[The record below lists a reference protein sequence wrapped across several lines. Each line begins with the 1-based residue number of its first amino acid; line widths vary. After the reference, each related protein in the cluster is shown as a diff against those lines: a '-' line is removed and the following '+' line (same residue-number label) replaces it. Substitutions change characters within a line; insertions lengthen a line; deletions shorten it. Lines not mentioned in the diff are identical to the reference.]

1 MDMHVELIRQLMH
14 NRKYAAVTEFAKIN
28 NNDRNERIFVSE
40 YMGNEPRLMI
50 RGNDIHILCPKE
62 MTVVQEAGIADSIA
76 NGTIFDDA
84 SLLND
89 QADYMQKTILP
100 MNAIL
105 NKHGIEP
112 KKIRVMITG
121 VVGRINDDGNLEIS
135 FGDIE
140 NGKNFL
146 HDITSG
152 RGCEHVN
159 KMCDHYLGLKNDTDK
174 MEGHCSLPLDIR
186 RDIYDLTKEID
197 SITDVS
203 PEDEVTDEDF
213 DPLGTKYNMEEIETL
228 HEASEPMKESEDD
241 EEVDEA
247 EDETV
252 DDEES
257 SDDEEHDTDE
267 SESMDESEEEES
279 DTEDESNDEEI
290 PEADEEDEEDE
301 DENEEDDSALDNESE
316 EEDKKKKK
324 SKDEDEVED
333 EEIEE
338 EEPEEDIDE
347 EDDKPK
353 KRSNKKKKDD
363 EEEEEEEIDE
373 EEIEEMYYDESFR
386 DRHPKRLK
394 PIPRDIISYITIEM
408 NAIKD
413 SNDQAMIAGYC
424 SAKLELVD
432 FYLNCIDTQDSRYIV
447 PHNKQYLLQMQTELN
462 DLLKRI
468 LQIKPINKYDRIW
481 GGIL

>member
-1 MDMHVELIRQLMH
+1 MH
-14 NRKYAAVTEFAKIN
+14 NKKYAAITEFAKIN
-28 NNDRNERIFVSE
+28 NDDRDESIIVNEYF
-40 YMGNEPRLMI
+40 GDEPRLMI
-50 RGNDIHILCPKE
+50 RDKEIHILCPKE
-62 MTVVQEAGIADSIA
+62 MSIVQENGIADSIA

-89 QADYMQKTILP
+89 QADYMQRTILP
-100 MNAIL
+100 MNAIA

-112 KKIRVMITG
+112 KKIRVLITG
-121 VVGRINDDGNLEIS
+121 VMGRINDDGNIEIS
-135 FGDIE
+135 LNDME

-146 HDITSG
+146 HDVTSG
-152 RGCEHVN
+152 TGCEHVN
-159 KMCDHYLGLKNDTDK
+159 KMCDHYLGIKNNTDR
-174 MEGHCSLPLDIR
+174 MEGHCSLPLDVR

-213 DPLGTKYNMEEIETL
+213 DPLGTKYDMNEIETL
-228 HEASEPMKESEDD
+228 HESSEPMEEEDD
-241 EEVDEA
+241 EK
-247 EDETV
+247 
-252 DDEES
+252 DDI
-257 SDDEEHDTDE
+257 DE
-267 SESMDESEEEES
+267 SESESTEDTEDEETESEPEEDEEESETTDDDDEEEVEEDEDNEEEES
-279 DTEDESNDEEI
+279 EVED
-290 PEADEEDEEDE
+290 
-301 DENEEDDSALDNESE
+301 DDSALDNESE
-316 EEDKKKKK
+316 EEDKKNKK
-324 SKDEDEVED
+324 SKKKKEDDEVED
-333 EEIEE
+333 DEIEE

-347 EDDKPK
+347 EEDKPK

-363 EEEEEEEIDE
+363 DEEEEEEIDE

-432 FYLNCIDTQDSRYIV
+432 FYLNCIDTQDNRYIV
-447 PHNKQYLLQMQTELN
+447 PHNKQYLVQMQTELN

-468 LQIKPINKYDRIW
+468 LQIKPINKFDRIW